1 MTNPEKQIPHNTLNW
16 DHVLRVALY
25 IRVSTEEQALFGGS
39 LIAQEEALVE
49 YAKENNMR
57 VVDIYRDEGISGG
70 KPIFKR
76 PELSRMLEDVKDG
89 KIDLILFT
97 KLDRYFRNVREYF
110 KAQEILENNKCAW
123 KAINENYDTI
133 SANGEM
139 AVTMFL
145 AIAEAER
152 KRTSERIK
160 FVLDSKRKRKELA
173 FGGFAMPYGYTSAK
187 DEDGIRRLVKDP
199 ETEPIVQDFWD
210 HLRKYNSTRLAGIF
224 CNEKYGCGRVQKSW
238 QNMARN
244 EIYTGTYK
252 GVEGYC
258 EPYISRDEWEYWKQS
273 HLTIKKTQKPERVYL
288 FTGLIRCPECNH
300 TLKGTFKTYPN
311 DRSIEYKQYRCNRS
325 REHSC
330 PYRRAVSQLK
340 LEKYLLKNI
349 KGELEAYIAKV
360 EVEEQPKKKKKSSA
374 MDVVKLTEKLKRLN
388 KVYMAGNIDD
398 DEYIAETTDIKKKIE
413 QAREAEKEDR
423 PPDLE
428 VLKQFVNSD
437 FETIYKDLD
446 MEDRRRMWRSIISEI
461 RLEKDS
467 NAVKEIIF
475 RS

>member
-1 MTNPEKQIPHNTLNW
+1 MSKQNPFSDMDKDYIM
-16 DHVLRVALY
+16 RVAIY

-39 LIAQEEALVE
+39 LQAQEEALVE

-57 VVDIYRDEGISGG
+57 VVGVYRDEGVSGG

-76 PELSRMLEDVKDG
+76 PALAEMLEDVKAD
-89 KIDLILFT
+89 KFDMILFT

-110 KAQEILENNKCAW
+110 KAQEILENHKVAW
-123 KAINENYDTI
+123 KAIHENYDTI
-133 SANGEM
+133 TANGEM

-152 KRTSERIK
+152 KKTSERIK

-210 HLRKYNSTRLAGIF
+210 HLRKYNSSRLAGIF
-224 CNEKYGCGRVQKSW
+224 CNEKYSLKRVQKSW
-238 QNMARN
+238 ANMARN
-244 EIYTGTYK
+244 EIYTGIYK

-258 EPYISRDEWEYWKQS
+258 EPYISRAEWEYWKQS

-288 FTGLIRCPECNH
+288 FTGLIRCPECGH

-340 LEKYLLKNI
+340 LEKYLLANI
-349 KGELEAYIAKV
+349 QTELEAYITKV
-360 EVEEQPKKKKKSSA
+360 EVEEKNQPKKKRSA
-374 MDVVKLTEKLKRLN
+374 ALDVVKLTEQLKRLN

-398 DEYIAETTDIKKKIE
+398 DEYFNDTAEIKKKIDKARQAE
-413 QAREAEKEDR
+413 QDER

-428 VLKQFVNSD
+428 VLKSFLTAD
-437 FETIYKDLD
+437 FATMYNDLD
-446 MEDRRRMWRSIISEI
+446 MEDKRRVWRSIISEI
-461 RLEKDS
+461 HLEKDS
-467 NAVKEIIF
+467 NKVKSIKF
-475 RS
+475 RA